1 MARHDRLQSE
11 PTGEVRMSLSLR
23 FAAGSHKGMIRE
35 GNEDSGY
42 AGPRLLAIADGM
54 GGQAAGEVAS
64 SEVISTIVALDDD
77 VPGSDVL
84 TSLGAAVQ
92 RANDQLRQMVEE
104 DPALEGMGT
113 TLTALLWTGQRLGM
127 VHVGDSRAYLLR
139 DGVLTQITQ
148 DHTWVQ
154 RLVDEGRITEEEAG
168 THPQRSLLM
177 RALGSGDHVE
187 PDLSIRE
194 VRAGDRYL
202 ICSDGLSGV
211 VSHQT
216 MEDTLASYQGPQ
228 ETVQELIQL
237 ALRGGGP
244 DNITVIVAD
253 VLDLDTGDTLAAQLS
268 DTPVVVG
275 AVAENQAQMGDN
287 GIMQTPAGRAAG
299 LGRPRG
305 GGGEFGPPGS
315 GDTTGFVSTGGFDD
329 YGPDDFV
336 KPRKNR
342 KWLKRSLYTV
352 LALAVIGGGTYGGWR
367 WTQTQYYVGT
377 NDDHLALYRGI
388 SQDLAWVSLS
398 KVQKDHPEIELK
410 YLPPYQQKL
419 VEATIPESDL
429 NDARAKIE
437 ELAVQAS
444 ACKKQAER
452 RSTETEKNAKTGEGE
467 AGGTTGTSPASFT
480 SKASPSPNPSGSPE
494 APESS
499 ESPSTT
505 APTPG
510 SGPTL
515 SEEEQK
521 VVSLCGKQQ

>member
-1 MARHDRLQSE
+1 
-11 PTGEVRMSLSLR
+11 MSLSLR

-275 AVAENQAQMGDN
+275 AVAENQAQTGDN

-315 GDTTGFVSTGGFDD
+315 GDVTGFIPTGGFDD

-437 ELAVQAS
+437 ELAIQAS

-452 RSTETEKNAKTGEGE
+452 RSAATEKNAKTGEGE
-467 AGGTTGTSPASFT
+467 AGGTTGTSTASFT
-480 SKASPSPNPSGSPE
+480 SKASPSPNPSGSAK